1 MIALPEAYI
10 QQMKEQLGAEADAFF
25 RSYAMPRTQGLRINP
40 GKLSAPGDA
49 MNRLRGLFS
58 LEPVPWC
65 ETGFYYE
72 EDSRPGKH
80 PYHAAGLYYIQEPSA
95 MSAVELLDPQP
106 GDVVLDLAA
115 APGGKSTH
123 IAGKLGGEGL
133 LISNEIHGARAKI
146 LSENIE
152 RMGARNAVVVSA
164 TPQQLAERFPR
175 FFDKMMVDAP
185 CSGEGMFRKDPEAVA
200 EWSPGHV
207 DMCAAR
213 QLDILE
219 SAVTML
225 KPGGRMAYSTC
236 TFNELENERTVE
248 ALLRRFPELSLERT
262 ERIWPHRQQGEGHFV
277 AVLRLSD
284 DAREDAAPDKR
295 PERTDAARRSRG
307 SRCGRRPEEEAMVQ
321 FRRWAAESLIGGS
334 MPLPP
339 GEPVLFGDQLYWL
352 PSADGCPF
360 DSTWLTGLKVLRP
373 GLHLAE
379 CRKGRIEPAHA
390 LALAMPCGDH
400 AGAACHTFRLDAN
413 DPRIA
418 RYLKGETLPAAL
430 PQQGWVVIAADD
442 YPLGWGKQSD
452 GQVKNHYPKGL
463 RKS

>member
-1 MIALPEAYI
+1 
-10 QQMKEQLGAEADAFF
+10 
-25 RSYAMPRTQGLRINP
+25 
-40 GKLSAPGDA
+40 
-49 MNRLRGLFS
+49 
-58 LEPVPWC
+58 
-65 ETGFYYE
+65 
-72 EDSRPGKH
+72 
-80 PYHAAGLYYIQEPSA
+80 
-95 MSAVELLDPQP
+95 
-106 GDVVLDLAA
+106 
-115 APGGKSTH
+115 
-123 IAGKLGGEGL
+123 
-133 LISNEIHGARAKI
+133 
-146 LSENIE
+146 
-152 RMGARNAVVVSA
+152 
-164 TPQQLAERFPR
+164 
-175 FFDKMMVDAP
+175 
-185 CSGEGMFRKDPEAVA
+185 
-200 EWSPGHV
+200 
-207 DMCAAR
+207 
-213 QLDILE
+213 
-219 SAVTML
+219 
-225 KPGGRMAYSTC
+225 
-236 TFNELENERTVE
+236 
-248 ALLRRFPELSLERT
+248 
-262 ERIWPHRQQGEGHFV
+262 
-277 AVLRLSD
+277 
-284 DAREDAAPDKR
+284 
-295 PERTDAARRSRG
+295 
-307 SRCGRRPEEEAMVQ
+307 
-321 FRRWAAESLIGGS
+321 